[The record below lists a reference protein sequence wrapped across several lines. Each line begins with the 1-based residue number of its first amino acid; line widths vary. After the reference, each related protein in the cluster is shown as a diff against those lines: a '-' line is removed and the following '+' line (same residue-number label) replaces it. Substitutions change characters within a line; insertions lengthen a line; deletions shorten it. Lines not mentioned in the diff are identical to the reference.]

1 MQSHQKIAVAGATGR
16 VGRHVVDLLETAGH
30 DVVAISRSA
39 GVDVVTAEGLA
50 EALEGVEVIIDT
62 ATGPSPDK
70 QAAIDFFTASAQ
82 NLQRFGEQAGV
93 TQIVAVSIVACDRFT
108 GGYGAAKLVHE
119 QALAAAGAIPV
130 SVLRATQFHEFVEAL
145 VQWGTQGGVTYVP
158 EMRTQLIA
166 ARSVAEA
173 LARLATDPNPRP
185 AHAPTPEIAGP
196 QPESLA
202 EMAKLLV
209 ARDRLPL
216 DVLADSDPDDPDHD
230 LNVSGGLLPAGDA
243 TLAGPTFAQWL
254 DARVPAAATG
264 RA

>member
-1 MQSHQKIAVAGATGR
+1 MQSHPKIAVAGATGR
-16 VGRHVVDLLETAGH
+16 VGHHVVDVLETAGH

-39 GVDVVTAEGLA
+39 GVDVVTGDGLA

-62 ATGPSPDK
+62 ATGPSPEK
-70 QAAIDFFTASAQ
+70 QAAVDFFTASAE
-82 NLQRFGEQAGV
+82 NLQRFGEHAGV
-93 TQIVAVSIVACDRFT
+93 KRIVVVSIVGCDRFK

-119 QALAAAGAIPV
+119 QALAAAGAIPI

-145 VQWGTQGGVTYVP
+145 LQWGTQGHVAYVP

-173 LARLATDPNPRP
+173 LAQVATDPDSWP

-196 QPESLA
+196 QPESLV

-209 ARDRLPL
+209 AHDGRSL
-216 DVLADSDPDDPDHD
+216 DVQAVSDLDDPDHD
-230 LNVSGGLLPAGDA
+230 LNVSGGLLPANDA
-243 TLAGPTFAQWL
+243 TLAGPTFARWL
-254 DARVPAAATG
+254 HARVPAAAG
-264 RA
+264 RR